1 MWQLSPMSTATVET
15 PRDHRPK
22 DVMKKVVALCKRRGF
37 IFQSSDI
44 YGGLKSAYDY
54 GPLGAE
60 LKRNLMGEWWSDMV
74 HQREDVFG
82 LDASI
87 IMKPDVW
94 VASGHAGGF
103 ADPLVDCHI
112 SKERFRADKA
122 PRPNP
127 GDELPLTCADK
138 GQAKLYLAAVQERF
152 GVELRRDGKVLHGLK
167 MIDES
172 TFGFFPKDGDSPSET
187 WPFRGYVSPCV
198 GSPFLS
204 DERQFNLMF
213 RTAIGALD
221 HTGDSARVLAELT
234 AADDL
239 VEATKEHFAKDIKRY
254 QKWKKKGAKP
264 PEPINSTIPK
274 TLERVEEGKV
284 PAADL
289 RKTIIQAALEHIA
302 KPAMCYLRPETA
314 QAMFVQFKNVLDST
328 SAKIPFGIAQQGK
341 SFRNEVTVEHFIFRS
356 VEFEQMEMEY
366 FCEPGTQLHWMNYW
380 KDERIRWWRQY
391 ANYPEHFTFR
401 QHEEDELAHYADG
414 CFDVDYFYPWGWDEL
429 EGIASRTDHD
439 LHEHEEHSGTKLR
452 YIDPEKED
460 PETGKKPWSYRPYV
474 IEPAAGATR
483 GVLVYLLDA
492 YHEEERRTAKGDTE
506 IRTVLK
512 LHPRLAPIKCAVL
525 PLVRNKP
532 EFPKAAREVI
542 EAMLAAGVPAKY
554 DDKGAIGRRYAKH
567 DEIGTPFCIT
577 IDGQTLEDGTV
588 TIRYRDTT
596 EQERI
601 AVAEAVEEVRKRLA
615 EV

>member
-1 MWQLSPMSTATVET
+1 MSTATVDT
-15 PRDHRPK
+15 PVEHRPK
-22 DVMKKVVALCKRRGF
+22 DVMKKLVALCKRRGF
-37 IFQSSDI
+37 VFQSSDI

-54 GPLGAE
+54 GPLGSE
-60 LKRNLMGEWWSDMV
+60 LKRNLMAEWWSDMV
-74 HQREDVFG
+74 HQRENVFG
-82 LDASI
+82 IDASI

-94 VASGHAGGF
+94 VASGHAAGF

-122 PRPNP
+122 PRP
-127 GDELPLTCADK
+127 GVGAELPLTCADK
-138 GQAKLYLAAVQERF
+138 GQAKLYQAAIKERY
-152 GVELRRDGKVLHGLK
+152 GVELPRDGKVLNGLK
-167 MIDES
+167 VIDNQ
-172 TFGFFPKDGDSPSET
+172 TFGFFPDGDEPAQT

-213 RTAIGALD
+213 RTALGALD
-221 HTGDSARVLAELT
+221 PTADAAAELAELT
-234 AADDL
+234 AAEDL
-239 VEATKEHFAKDIKRY
+239 LGAVKERFAKDIKRY
-254 QKWKKKGAKP
+254 NKWKQKGSHP
-264 PEPINSTIPK
+264 PEPEHATIPK
-274 TLERVEEGKV
+274 VLEKIEEGKV
-284 PAADL
+284 GEAVL
-289 RKTIIQAALEHIA
+289 RKTLIQAVMEQIS

-328 SAKIPFGIAQQGK
+328 STKIPFGIAQQGK

-356 VEFEQMEMEY
+356 VEFEQMEMEF
-366 FCEPGTQLHWMNYW
+366 FCEPGTQAEWMNYW
-380 KDERIRWWRQY
+380 KDERMRWWQQY

-401 QHEEDELAHYADG
+401 PHAEDELAQYAAG
-414 CFDVDYFYPWGWDEL
+414 CFDVEYFYPWGWDEL
-429 EGIASRTDHD
+429 ERIDSRTDHD
-439 LHEHEEHSGTKLR
+439 LHEHEENSGTKLR
-452 YIDPEKED
+452 YVDPEKPD
-460 PETGKKPWSYRPYV
+460 PETGKTPWSYRPYV

-483 GVLVYLLDA
+483 GVLCYLLDA

-532 EFPKAAREVI
+532 EFPEKAREVI
-542 EAMLAAGVPAKY
+542 EAMLKAGVPAKY

-601 AVAEAVEEVRKRLA
+601 AVADAVEEVRARINA
-615 EV
+615 I